1 MSGAN
6 NDVMVILPG
15 VVVAATALVVFM
27 ADTLVGGRKW
37 VLPWIAAAGL
47 IVAAGVATAQWID
60 VGAIGSVWD
69 FVSGSGSGLFGG
81 GTAESGFASM
91 VALDKFAYYCTLL
104 FCVIGVLTI
113 MLSDAY
119 MKKRRDAMGEFYGL
133 LLLVITG
140 MIGMAISI
148 DVIALFVAF
157 ELMSLPTYVLAG
169 FIRGDERSGEAAIKY
184 FINGA
189 FSSAILLFGLALLY
203 AATGQTNYASIAAGL
218 NNLGADAQSGLV
230 IVALVLVAVGF
241 GFKIAAVPFHWWAPD
256 VYEGAP
262 TPVTAFMS
270 VGIKAGA
277 FVGFLKLFTVAV
289 ISAPEVWTA
298 ILTILAVLT
307 MIVGNALALPQRNLK
322 RMLAYSSI
330 AHAGYIL
337 LGLIAV
343 GAGNVSVGASGE
355 RVLDTS
361 GSSAVLF
368 YLGAY
373 AFMNIGAFGILVWIR
388 NRRAFRYTLDEVAGL
403 ARSMPWTAI
412 AMTLFMLSLT
422 GIPPL
427 VGFWGKL
434 YLFTAIVN
442 AGMTWLAV
450 LAVIMSA
457 VSAYYYLRVVWY
469 MYFREAPGVA
479 PAGAG
484 AAEAGAVQAGA
495 VEAGA
500 TVAGAPV
507 TVGAA
512 GALETGAGA
521 AAAEATLV
529 ADDAGPAVGSAA
541 AVVIAS
547 LGVLVLGL
555 YPSPLISAAQGA
567 LRVLL
572 GG

>member
-47 IVAAGVATAQWID
+47 VVAAAVATAQWID

-81 GTAESGFASM
+81 GAAESGFASM

-277 FVGFLKLFTVAV
+277 FVGFLKLFTVAA
-289 ISAPEVWTA
+289 ISAPDVWTA

-343 GAGNVSVGASGE
+343 GAGNASAGATGQ
-355 RVLDTS
+355 RIVDTS

-434 YLFTAIVN
+434 YLFTAIVQ

-479 PAGAG
+479 PA
-484 AAEAGAVQAGA
+484 EAGALETGAGT
-495 VEAGA
+495 GS
-500 TVAGAPV
+500 
-507 TVGAA
+507 
-512 GALETGAGA
+512 LETGAGA
-521 AAAEATLV
+521 AAADATLV
-529 ADDAGPAVGSAA
+529 ADDAGPAVGSAV
-541 AVVIAS
+541 AVLIAS